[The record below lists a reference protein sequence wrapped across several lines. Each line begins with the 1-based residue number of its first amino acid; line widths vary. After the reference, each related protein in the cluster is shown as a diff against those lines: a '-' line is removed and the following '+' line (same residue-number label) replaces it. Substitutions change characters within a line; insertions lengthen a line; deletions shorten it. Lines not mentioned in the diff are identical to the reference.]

1 MSTIANN
8 VRRIIRQRGLK
19 QCAVAAMAG
28 YDARRFSS
36 LLRGKRSMTD
46 EDVHAIARA
55 LSVTPNELFETRPQD
70 KTA

>member
-1 MSTIANN
+1 
-8 VRRIIRQRGLK
+8 
-19 QCAVAAMAG
+19 MAG

-46 EDVHAIARA
+46 EDVQAIARA